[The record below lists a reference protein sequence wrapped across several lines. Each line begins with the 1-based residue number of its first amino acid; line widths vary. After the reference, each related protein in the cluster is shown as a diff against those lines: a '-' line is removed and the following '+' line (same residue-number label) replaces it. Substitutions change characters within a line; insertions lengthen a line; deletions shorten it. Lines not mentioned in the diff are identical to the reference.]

1 MKEAIGSESRQV
13 FGMTSRVIKFYTED
27 FNLHTIE
34 SGETSMIVLNG
45 RWIEKTCT
53 EKTLVERS
61 VVFFLWEKVGKGY
74 HWLYK
79 CSWWWYFSLS

>member
-45 RWIEKTCT
+45 R
-53 EKTLVERS
+53 
-61 VVFFLWEKVGKGY
+61 
-74 HWLYK
+74 
-79 CSWWWYFSLS
+79 